1 MWKVFLESSTILQE
15 EQKNLIMMDDLMDG
29 ASKSLK
35 VTQMFTRGRYDNLSV
50 IYLTQNLFH
59 KNQRALSLN
68 SDYMVIFTNSRDN
81 SQFSTIAKQIRP
93 DKVKFLMW
101 TYKDATSS
109 RERLRV
115 RSNILEDPQ
124 HVYITY

>member
-1 MWKVFLESSTILQE
+1 MKTKTNRYTTRSKEYTIQHNSI
-15 EQKNLIMMDDLMDG
+15 Q
-29 ASKSLK
+29 
-35 VTQMFTRGRYDNLSV
+35 Y
-50 IYLTQNLFH
+50 